1 MAICR
6 ASLHQY
12 AIISDDR
19 HTIRDWRHRCRAG
32 RQRRRPLR
40 RSISRHS
47 GHPFTSPSTTP
58 PPSAAT
64 RPECAAQP
72 SYAVVTNRSIPPIRN
87 NRPRSCATTPGVSR
101 QIRPDAHH
109 GSTQD
114 PWPKHPST
122 TPADLRPTA
131 PTRPPSCRLSAPIRQ
146 KSHPRP
152 VKRDFRGTE
161 HMPPPTSNR
170 ETRRYIYNRALKTH
184 RVKFTKNGL
193 YLRVLRAWF
202 PCEIHRVLSRT
213 ITLQSVI
220 NNSGLAISPRMRPR
234 IRSTAVGAVHS
245 RRESMVVSG
254 ICRYCDSSMLS
265 NPIT

>member
-1 MAICR
+1 MSTRKTEEHHLPGNDVAR
-6 ASLHQY
+6 E
-12 AIISDDR
+12 
-19 HTIRDWRHRCRAG
+19 
-32 RQRRRPLR
+32 RRRQET
-40 RSISRHS
+40 
-47 GHPFTSPSTTP
+47 TSPRNDVAKKRRRQGTP

-72 SYAVVTNRSIPPIRN
+72 SYAVVTNRAIPPIRN
-87 NRPRSCATTPGVSR
+87 NRPRNCATTPGVSR

-109 GSTQD
+109 GSTRD

-131 PTRPPSCRLSAPIRQ
+131 PARPPSCRLSAPPIRQ

-152 VKRDFRGTE
+152 VKRDFRWTE

-184 RVKFTKNGL
+184 RAKFTKNGL

-202 PCEIHRVLSRT
+202 P
-213 ITLQSVI
+213 
-220 NNSGLAISPRMRPR
+220 
-234 IRSTAVGAVHS
+234 
-245 RRESMVVSG
+245 
-254 ICRYCDSSMLS
+254 
-265 NPIT
+265 

>member
-1 MAICR
+1 MPWRYAEPPYTSMPSYRMIGIRFAIGGIG
-6 ASLHQY
+6 AG
-12 AIISDDR
+12 
-19 HTIRDWRHRCRAG
+19 AG
-32 RQRRRPLR
+32 RQRRRPLH

-47 GHPFTSPSTTP
+47 GHPVTSPSTTP

-72 SYAVVTNRSIPPIRN
+72 SYAVVTNRAIPPIRN
-87 NRPRSCATTPGVSR
+87 NQPRNCATTPGVSR

-122 TPADLRPTA
+122 TPAGLRPTTPA
-131 PTRPPSCRLSAPIRQ
+131 SAHQAAIMSIVSPPIRQ

-152 VKRDFRGTE
+152 AKRDFRGTE

-184 RVKFTKNGL
+184 RAKFTKNGP

-202 PCEIHRVLSRT
+202 P
-213 ITLQSVI
+213 
-220 NNSGLAISPRMRPR
+220 
-234 IRSTAVGAVHS
+234 
-245 RRESMVVSG
+245 
-254 ICRYCDSSMLS
+254 
-265 NPIT
+265 

>member
-1 MAICR
+1 MPWRYAEPPYTSMPSYRMTDIRFAIGGIG
-6 ASLHQY
+6 AG
-12 AIISDDR
+12 
-19 HTIRDWRHRCRAG
+19 AG
-32 RQRRRPLR
+32 RQRRRPLH

-47 GHPFTSPSTTP
+47 GHPVTSPSTTP

-87 NRPRSCATTPGVSR
+87 NRPRNCATTPGVSR

-109 GSTQD
+109 GSAQD

-122 TPADLRPTA
+122 TPAGLRPT
-131 PTRPPSCRLSAPIRQ
+131 TPPPGRHYVDCQPPIRQ

-170 ETRRYIYNRALKTH
+170 ETRRYTLSKLTGPNSLKM
-184 RVKFTKNGL
+184 
-193 YLRVLRAWF
+193 ACI
-202 PCEIHRVLSRT
+202 CEF
-213 ITLQSVI
+213 
-220 NNSGLAISPRMRPR
+220 
-234 IRSTAVGAVHS
+234 
-245 RRESMVVSG
+245 
-254 ICRYCDSSMLS
+254 
-265 NPIT
+265 

>member
-1 MAICR
+1 MVVSLSSHYIRFGAYAMAICR

-87 NRPRSCATTPGVSR
+87 NQPRNCATTPGMSR

-122 TPADLRPTA
+122 TPAGLRPTTPA
-131 PTRPPSCRLSAPIRQ
+131 NAHQAAIMSIVSAP
-146 KSHPRP
+146 HPAKVP
-152 VKRDFRGTE
+152 SKA
-161 HMPPPTSNR
+161 S
-170 ETRRYIYNRALKTH
+170 ET
-184 RVKFTKNGL
+184 G
-193 YLRVLRAWF
+193 
-202 PCEIHRVLSRT
+202 LSRD
-213 ITLQSVI
+213 
-220 NNSGLAISPRMRPR
+220 
-234 IRSTAVGAVHS
+234 GAHAAT
-245 RRESMVVSG
+245 
-254 ICRYCDSSMLS
+254 DLK
-265 NPIT
+265 